1 MIDLLPLSVVFGTSL
16 WVLIDS
22 RNIGIKKGT
31 SNGFFNMGPTGW
43 FLACLLCWIA
53 AFPAY
58 LVKRRE
64 HMRALAAKEQA
75 ASARDT
81 DFVSQLGALTDLST
95 QGLLTAEEFRTKRL
109 ELVSRILEQAS
120 HADLMSQLGTLA
132 DLSTQDF
139 LTDEEFQT
147 KKKELVDRMLDRSSD
162 DDVVLASD

>member
-1 MIDLLPLSVVFGTSL
+1 MIDLLAMSLVFGSSF

-22 RNIGIKKGT
+22 RKIGIKKGT
-31 SNGFFNMGPTGW
+31 TKGFFNMGPTGW
-43 FLACLLCWIA
+43 FLACLLFWIA
-53 AFPAY
+53 AFPVY

-64 HMRALAAKEQA
+64 HLLAVADNEQA
-75 ASARDT
+75 KSAQDT
-81 DFVSQLGALTDLST
+81 DFVSQLGALTSLST
-95 QGLLTAEEFRTKRL
+95 QLTADDFQTRRL

-132 DLSTQDF
+132 DLSAQDF

-147 KKKELVDRMLDRSSD
+147 KKKELVHRMLDQSSD

>member
-1 MIDLLPLSVVFGTSL
+1 MIDLLPISVVFGTSL

-31 SNGFFNMGPTGW
+31 TKGFFNMGPTGW

-53 AFPAY
+53 AFPVY

-64 HMRALAAKEQA
+64 HMRTVAADEQA
-75 ASARDT
+75 GSTRDT

-109 ELVSRILEQAS
+109 ALASRVLEQAS
-120 HADLMSQLGTLA
+120 HADFISQLGTLA

-147 KKKELVDRMLDRSSD
+147 QKKALVHRMLDQSSD
-162 DDVVLASD
+162 DGVLAND